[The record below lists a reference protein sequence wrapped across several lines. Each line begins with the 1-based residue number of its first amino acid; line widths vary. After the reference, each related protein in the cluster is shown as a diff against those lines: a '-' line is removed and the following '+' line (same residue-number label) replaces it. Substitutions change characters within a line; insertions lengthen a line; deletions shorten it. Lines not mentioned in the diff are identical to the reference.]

1 MTRTLGKDS
10 TCSIARSL
18 EAVGDTWTLLI
29 VREAL
34 IANATRFQDFRDA
47 LGIAPNI
54 LSKRLEKIVE
64 DGLMERRSYQEPGS
78 RSRDA
83 YVLTDAGRS
92 LTLVIGALSDWGRTF
107 RPHQAGTSP
116 EFTLPDSERRAHLA
130 FVTADGEE
138 VDPSQL
144 VAQRAPDR

>member
-1 MTRTLGKDS
+1 MARTLGKES

-18 EAVGDTWTLLI
+18 EAIGDTWTLLI
-29 VREAL
+29 IRESL
-34 IANATRFQDFRDA
+34 LTGATRFQDFRDA

-64 DGLMERRSYQEPGS
+64 DGLMRRQTYQEPGS

-83 YVLTDAGRS
+83 YVLTEAGRG

-107 RPHQAGTSP
+107 RPRPDGTSP
-116 EFTLPDSERRAHLA
+116 AFSVEDTGVRARLA
-130 FVTADGEE
+130 FVTASGEE
-138 VDPSQL
+138 VAPAQL
-144 VAQRAPDR
+144 VARRAPD